1 MDLLSLVAKLSLDSS
16 EYEKG
21 LGDAESKAG
30 SFGSALK
37 SGLGNIAK
45 VGAAAVGAAS
55 AAVGAFAKS
64 SVDAGKNFDS
74 SMSQV
79 AATMGLTME
88 EISTVTGETDTAF
101 GHFSGT
107 LRDFAQYM
115 GANTAFS
122 ASQAADALN
131 YMALAGYDAQTS
143 MDMLPNVLN
152 LAAAGGIDLAAASD
166 MVTDA
171 QSALGLSLDET
182 STMVDQMARASSK
195 SNTSVA
201 QLGEA
206 FLTIGAT
213 ARNLAGGTTELSTVL
228 GVLAD
233 NGIKGAEGGTH
244 LRNMLLALQTPTK
257 DGTAALAQL
266 GLTYDDMYDSAGN
279 MRALPDIMLQLQ
291 AGMEGMT
298 QASKDAIISGI
309 FNKTDLAAANALIGT
324 SKERFDELTE
334 SIDNATGAAQQM
346 ADTQLDNLAGDI
358 TLFQSALEGV
368 QIAVSDMLTPALREF
383 VQLGSSGLSEITTA
397 LQAGDFSG
405 AMTALGDALSQGIQ
419 MIITMLPQMVD
430 AATQLLTAFGQGIM
444 QNLPQIMQ
452 AATQIVVTL
461 AQYIIS
467 SLPEI
472 ITAAVQIIVMLVQG
486 ITEALPELIPAAVEA
501 IITITEA
508 LIENVDQLV
517 DAAVEIMIALANG
530 IIENLPTLIEKA
542 PELITAWVNAIIENT
557 PKLLEAATE
566 IIAKL
571 VVFLV
576 QNFPK
581 IVQNAGEMVGQYVR
595 GITSVLSQVY
605 QAGYAIISK
614 VKDGLSSLNPAQ
626 WGSDLVSGF
635 IGGIRSMIG
644 SVASAASEL
653 ASTVAGYLH
662 FSEPDVGPLSNF
674 HTYAPDMMKEFAK
687 GIRDNE
693 KIITDQ
699 INKSFDFGDAIVDAE
714 FGAKGNGTG
723 GGNVF
728 NINVYGAQGQSEQ
741 QLVDIL
747 MDEIT
752 RRTGRTKAVWA

>member
-30 SFGSALK
+30 SFGNALK

-45 VGAAAVGAAS
+45 VGVAAVGAAS

-79 AATMGLTME
+79 AATMGLTMD

-107 LRDFAQYM
+107 LREFAQYM

-152 LAAAGGIDLAAASD
+152 LAAAGGMDLATASD

-171 QSALGLSLDET
+171 QSALGLTLDET
-182 STMVDQMARASSK
+182 SVMVDQMAEASSK

-257 DGTAALAQL
+257 DGTEALAQL

-334 SIDNATGAAQQM
+334 SIGNATGAAQQM

-397 LQAGDFSG
+397 LQAGDFNG
-405 AMTALGDALSQGIQ
+405 AMSALGDALSQGIQ

-467 SLPEI
+467 SLPQI
-472 ITAAVQIIVMLVQG
+472 ITAAIEIIVMLVQG

-508 LIENVDQLV
+508 LIDNVDQLV
-517 DAAVEIMIALANG
+517 NAAVEIMIALTNG
-530 IIENLPTLIEKA
+530 IIENLPTLLEKA
-542 PELITAWVNAIIENT
+542 PELVTELVNAIIENT
-557 PKLLEAATE
+557 PKLLDAATE
-566 IIAKL
+566 IISQL
-571 VVFLV
+571 VIFLV
-576 QNFPK
+576 QNFPQ
-581 IVQNAGEMVGQYVR
+581 IVENAGKMVGEYVR
-595 GITSVLSQVY
+595 GITAVLGQLQ
-605 QAGYAIISK
+605 QAGVDMINK
-614 VKDGLSSLNPAQ
+614 VWEGIKSLDPLQ
-626 WGSDLVSGF
+626 WGKDLISNFVNGIKSGFGNVTETLTSLGSIVSGL
-635 IGGIRSMIG
+635 IG
-644 SVASAASEL
+644 
-653 ASTVAGYLH
+653 
-662 FSEPDVGPLSNF
+662 FSEPKEGPLSNF
-674 HTYAPDMMKEFAK
+674 HTFAPDMIDLFIK
-687 GIRDNE
+687 GIKDNE
-693 KIITDQ
+693 DKLRDQ
-699 INKSFDFGDAIVDAE
+699 LANTFQMPDISGSYVAAGQSTANH
-714 FGAKGNGTG
+714 NMT
-723 GGNVF
+723 F
-728 NINVYGAQGQSEQ
+728 NIYGAQGQNEEVLANRVAAIVYQ
-741 QLVDIL
+741 DIL
-747 MDEIT
+747 
-752 RRTGRTKAVWA
+752 GRGTVYA